1 MPLRRLLLHA
11 ARHIAADPRVQAKAI
26 EVIKT
31 EIKPRA
37 QAVLRHAKPKLR
49 AVKADLEKIVIEADP
64 RTEPMKF
71 AAKLKERFIGHGK
84 TR

>member
-1 MPLRRLLLHA
+1 MPLRRLLLNA

-37 QAVLRHAKPKLR
+37 EAALRYAKPKLES
-49 AVKADLEKIVIEADP
+49 VKADLKDIVAEADP
-64 RTEPMKF
+64 RTEPGKF
-71 AAKLKERFIGHGK
+71 AAKLKERFIARK
-84 TR
+84 RAP

>member
-1 MPLRRLLLHA
+1 MSLRRLLLHA

-26 EVIKT
+26 EVIET

-37 QAVLRHAKPKLR
+37 KAALRHAKPKLESI
-49 AVKADLEKIVIEADP
+49 KADLEDIVLEADP

-71 AAKLKERFIGHGK
+71 AAKIKERFIGRPGK
-84 TR
+84 S